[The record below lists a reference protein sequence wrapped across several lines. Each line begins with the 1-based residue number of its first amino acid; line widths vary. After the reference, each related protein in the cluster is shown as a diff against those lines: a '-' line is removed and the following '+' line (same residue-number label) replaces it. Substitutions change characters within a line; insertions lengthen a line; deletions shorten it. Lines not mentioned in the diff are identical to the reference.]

1 LDFFFGNNFQIFFLD
16 FAAISSLLLAL
27 LAAAAARTH
36 DFVAPAPYL
45 RFCAHPHSSSG
56 MQMASGADVVVV
68 GSCNYDQ
75 FVYVAEFPG
84 PGETIYGLQIL
95 KSHSRKSLWI
105 LKI

>member
-1 LDFFFGNNFQIFFLD
+1 
-16 FAAISSLLLAL
+16 
-27 LAAAAARTH
+27 
-36 DFVAPAPYL
+36 
-45 RFCAHPHSSSG
+45 